1 MSKFQCGFYYA
12 LRAVLI
18 YAFVISV
25 GYNFYQNSVI
35 DAYEQNLT
43 ELLQKLGGAS
53 K

>member
-1 MSKFQCGFYYA
+1 MSKSEHKIYCI
-12 LRAVLI
+12 LRVALI
-18 YAFVISV
+18 YVFVISV
-25 GYNFYQNSVI
+25 GYNIYQSSVI